1 MPTRIIPIEIIEID
15 KGNYH
20 VFVNLIINKQPC
32 RLLLDTGAS
41 KTVMDT
47 ERVHAFLSIKDHVQ
61 AHHTKSVGLGAAELE
76 TQIATL
82 RNWEMKKFKLRKFE
96 VAILPIAHVNTTYE
110 GINLP
115 PIDGVLGSDF
125 LVKYKAIINYKKQ
138 LMKLENK
145 C

>member
-1 MPTRIIPIEIIEID
+1 MPIFTIPIEIIEID

-20 VFVNLIINKQPC
+20 VFLNLQINKIIC

-47 ERVHAFLSIKDHVQ
+47 ERVHSFLEIKDSVQ
-61 AHHTKSVGLGAAELE
+61 SHHTKSVGLGVSELE

-82 RNWEMKKFKLRKFE
+82 RRWKMNQFKLRKFE
-96 VAILPIAHVNTTYE
+96 VAILPIAHVNETYHT
-110 GINLP
+110 INLP

-125 LVKYKAIINYKKQ
+125 LVKYNAIINYKKQ
-138 LMKLENK
+138 VLKLEK
-145 C
+145 KT